1 MKLAI
6 QERKKIMEFNSDKEA
21 VINGLVLAV
30 TAPTDNKSEQA
41 LNLVKK
47 ISLNMNDIDMAQCKQ
62 QAELILQELSS
73 SD

>member
-1 MKLAI
+1 
-6 QERKKIMEFNSDKEA
+6 MEFNSDREA

-30 TAPTDNKSEQA
+30 TAPTDDQSEQA

-47 ISLNMNDIDMAQCKQ
+47 ISLNMNDIEMAQCKQ

>member
-1 MKLAI
+1 
-6 QERKKIMEFNSDKEA
+6 MEFNSDKEA

-30 TAPTDNKSEQA
+30 TAPTDAKSDEA

-62 QAELILQELSS
+62 QAELILQELKGE
-73 SD
+73 

>member
-1 MKLAI
+1 
-6 QERKKIMEFNSDKEA
+6 MEFNSDREA

-30 TAPTDNKSEQA
+30 TAPTDDQSEQA